1 MADDQYNQKVDKLSQ
16 AKGSED
22 KTFTQ
27 YAAMAGLAGMEGAE
41 KIGSLMGSEGENH
54 PYLGAAVTGGLLF
67 PKVRNVLLSP
77 KTPMLYGGGMALGGI
92 GTEIYDK
99 LYNKNTSSRVDNFD
113 VTTGIGIKSSD
124 EAKDIALGLQIF
136 KNYRDA
142 VAGAG
147 KFKFES
153 VEKGVSEAVG
163 SGEETS
169 KVIASLKSKI
179 FEAMKSPVSTS
190 PLLYGKTAQEE
201 LTDLLNEL
209 EKKSKPSISAPEIK
223 APKKSFVTKA
233 KEAIKEKVTASPKKY
248 ITTPQERLIQRGKEL
263 EKGLI
268 ESAIRKEVINKP
280 KIKLPPKPK
289 TPPKSYSKILSEIEA
304 KNLAP
309 KGSIKIIPS
318 SPEIPSALFP
328 ELEQNIKNAAA
339 WKKIA
344 EGKQNEEVSTKIA
357 EAVSKTSKVTFLLR
371 GLAEKLP
378 IISAGLDTAE
388 ATRYLMQGDITS
400 GAIKLVEAADQAA
413 WFIPGAGIYL
423 GYSTIPLN
431 YYLDTLVA
439 KQREKFLKERAEKS
453 KNMIPSEFAPKPSAV
468 PTPKPSPSKEATKRY
483 DNVVFPEGTTKE
495 SPTDIGYLDN
505 KPLSITLKPISSP
518 TPKPTPP
525 QIPPISIPSV
535 NIPPEEIPVPPVITQ
550 TNALETQQI
559 APKTESTAMAP
570 SSTTVNG
577 GSTTNATIIN
587 NNNMSKSIPQIR
599 EEHRRHTNT
608 LGAYGVY

>member
-1 MADDQYNQKVDKLSQ
+1 
-16 AKGSED
+16 
-22 KTFTQ
+22 
-27 YAAMAGLAGMEGAE
+27 
-41 KIGSLMGSEGENH
+41 
-54 PYLGAAVTGGLLF
+54 
-67 PKVRNVLLSP
+67 
-77 KTPMLYGGGMALGGI
+77 
-92 GTEIYDK
+92 
-99 LYNKNTSSRVDNFD
+99 
-113 VTTGIGIKSSD
+113 
-124 EAKDIALGLQIF
+124 LQIF

-153 VEKGVSEAVG
+153 VEKGVSETVG

-169 KVIASLKSKI
+169 KVIASLRSKI

-209 EKKSKPSISAPEIK
+209 EKKPKPSTSAPEVK

-248 ITTPQERLIQRGKEL
+248 ITTPGERLVQRGKEL

-268 ESAIRKEVINKP
+268 ESKITKEVINRP

-304 KNLAP
+304 KNAA

-318 SPEIPSALFP
+318 SPEIPAALFP

-339 WKKIA
+339 WEKIA
-344 EGKQNEEVSTKIA
+344 KGKQNEEVASKVA
-357 EAVSKTSKVTFLLR
+357 EAVSKTSKATFLLR

-400 GAIKLVEAADQAA
+400 GAIKLAEAADQAA

-453 KNMIPSEFAPKPSAV
+453 KNMIPSEFSPKPSPV
-468 PTPKPSPSKEATKRY
+468 PTPKPSPNKEATKPKSRY

-525 QIPPISIPSV
+525 EIPPISIPSV

-570 SSTTVNG
+570 STTTVNG

-599 EEHRRHTNT
+599 EEHRIYTNP
-608 LGAYGVY
+608 LGRFGIY